1 MIIMKKFA
9 ASILIT
15 MIITGCASVPKESVE
30 LNNIIGQALTKQ
42 HESQVSLVNQYFAL
56 KRERID
62 EFIQQTYTPKII
74 ENARIAM
81 KNDGK
86 KDFDNQG
93 VIELLKIV
101 LKKQLAMQKELEESR
116 LFILEKIEQ
125 DYLEVALGNKA
136 ITQLLQSL
144 VSVQESKQNFVRVIE
159 TTTNN
164 KLDLSTIDSTIENF
178 LQQTKN
184 DSSTTVKL
192 LNTFKSLLEGK
203 K

>member
-1 MIIMKKFA
+1 MKKFA